1 MRHVVSTRVFFTL
14 FIAGLAALSPVAP
27 PVRAQAIGTPRP
39 GPVVEEFGAV
49 FDVQEIDWQE
59 PDVEY
64 RAVFDVR
71 DPAESPGERNRSIET
86 VARFLNM
93 HVRASVPREKLH
105 AALVL
110 HGGAAKGALRD
121 DAYRE
126 RYGTANP
133 DRELI
138 EALLAAG
145 AEVVLC
151 GQSAMSRGFPAAD
164 LAPGVRLALSAMTA
178 LVAYQQQGYSLIAFY

>member
-1 MRHVVSTRVFFTL
+1 MSARIFPRSL
-14 FIAGLAALSPVAP
+14 IAGLAALAAAALVAP
-27 PVRAQAIGTPRP
+27 GALAQAIGTPQA
-39 GPVVEEFGAV
+39 GPVIEEFGAV
-49 FDVQEIDWQE
+49 FDVPGIDWE
-59 PDVEY
+59 APDVEY

-86 VARFLNM
+86 VARYLNM
-93 HVRASVPREKLH
+93 HSRAGVPREKLH
-105 AALVL
+105 AVLVL

-126 RYGTANP
+126 RFGTANP

-138 EALLAAG
+138 EAINEAG
-145 AEVVLC
+145 AEVILC

>member
-1 MRHVVSTRVFFTL
+1 MSTRALTFFIT
-14 FIAGLAALSPVAP
+14 GLAALATAAFVAP
-27 PVRAQAIGTPRP
+27 AARAQAIGNPRP
-39 GPVVEEFGAV
+39 GPVIEEFGAV
-49 FDVQEIDWQE
+49 FDVPEIDRE
-59 PDVEY
+59 TPDVEY

-71 DPAESPGERNRSIET
+71 DPAEAPGERNRGIET
-86 VARFLNM
+86 VARYLNM
-93 HVRASVPREKLH
+93 HAREGVPPEKLH
-105 AALVL
+105 AVLVL
-110 HGGAAKGALRD
+110 HGGAAKGALSD
-121 DAYRE
+121 DSYRE

-138 EALLAAG
+138 GALIDAG

>member
-1 MRHVVSTRVFFTL
+1 MPRVVSPPAFLTIL
-14 FIAGLAALSPVAP
+14 IAGLAALSFAVPAA
-27 PVRAQAIGTPRP
+27 RAQAIGTPRP
-39 GPVVEEFGAV
+39 GPVIEEFGAV
-49 FDVQEIDWQE
+49 FDVREIDWGT

-71 DPAESPGERNRSIET
+71 DPAETPGERNRSIET
-86 VARFLNM
+86 VARYLNM
-93 HVRASVPREKLH
+93 HARAGVPREKLH
-105 AALVL
+105 AVLVL
-110 HGGAAKGALRD
+110 HGGAAKGALSD

-126 RYGTANP
+126 RFGTANP

-138 EALLAAG
+138 RALIDAG

-178 LVAYQQQGYSLIAFY
+178 LVAYQQQEYSLIAFY

>member
-1 MRHVVSTRVFFTL
+1 MSTRVFLTFL
-14 FIAGLAALSPVAP
+14 IAGLAALLHVAP
-27 PVRAQAIGTPRP
+27 AARAQAIGTPRT
-39 GPVVEEFGAV
+39 GPVIEEFGAV
-49 FDVQEIDWQE
+49 FDVPEIDWE
-59 PDVEY
+59 TPDAEY

-86 VARFLNM
+86 AARYLNM
-93 HVRASVPREKLH
+93 HARAGVPREKLQ
-105 AALVL
+105 AVLVL
-110 HGGAAKGALRD
+110 HGGAAKGALSD

-138 EALLAAG
+138 GALIDAG
-145 AEVVLC
+145 VEVVLC

-164 LAPGVRLALSAMTA
+164 LAPGVHLALSAMTA
-178 LVAYQQQGYSLIAFY
+178 LVAYQQKGYSLISFY

>member
-1 MRHVVSTRVFFTL
+1 MSTRALTFFIT
-14 FIAGLAALSPVAP
+14 GLAALATAAFVAP
-27 PVRAQAIGTPRP
+27 AARAQAIGTPRP
-39 GPVVEEFGAV
+39 GPVIEAFGAV
-49 FDVQEIDWQE
+49 FDVPEIDWE
-59 PDVEY
+59 TPDVEY

-71 DPAESPGERNRSIET
+71 DPAEAPGERNRGIET
-86 VARFLNM
+86 VARYLNM
-93 HVRASVPREKLH
+93 HAREGVPPEKLH
-105 AALVL
+105 AVLVL
-110 HGGAAKGALRD
+110 HGGAAKGALSD
-121 DAYRE
+121 DSYRE

-138 EALLAAG
+138 GALIDAG

-151 GQSAMSRGFPAAD
+151 GQSASAMSRGFPAAD

>member
-1 MRHVVSTRVFFTL
+1 MRARIFPKFL
-14 FIAGLAALSPVAP
+14 IAGLAALAAAALVAP
-27 PVRAQAIGTPRP
+27 GALAQAIGTPRA
-39 GPVVEEFGAV
+39 GPVIEEFGAV
-49 FDVQEIDWQE
+49 FDVPGIDWE
-59 PDVEY
+59 APDVEY

-86 VARFLNM
+86 VARYLNM
-93 HVRASVPREKLH
+93 HVRAGVPRGKLH
-105 AALVL
+105 AVLVL

-126 RYGTANP
+126 RFGTANP

-138 EALLAAG
+138 EAIIEAG
-145 AEVVLC
+145 AEVILC

>member
-1 MRHVVSTRVFFTL
+1 MSTRFLTVV
-14 FIAGLAALSPVAP
+14 ISGLAALLSVAP
-27 PVRAQAIGTPRP
+27 AAGAQAIGTPRP
-39 GPVVEEFGAV
+39 GPVLEEFGAV
-49 FDVQEIDWQE
+49 FEVPEIDWQT
-59 PDVEY
+59 PDVKY

-71 DPAESPGERNRSIET
+71 DPAESADERNRSIET
-86 VARFLNM
+86 VARYLNM
-93 HVRASVPREKLH
+93 HARAGVPREKLR
-105 AALVL
+105 AVLVL
-110 HGGAAKGALRD
+110 HGGAAKGALTD

-126 RYGTANP
+126 RYGMANP

-138 EALLAAG
+138 RALIEVG
-145 AEVVLC
+145 AEVILC